1 MMTRLPPFAFSLM
14 IRFGVVR
21 VSLAHYNTTEEVA
34 RFGEA
39 LGAALRGE

>member
-1 MMTRLPPFAFSLM
+1 LDPNV
-14 IRFGVVR
+14 GVVR